1 MIWDTLYKFTFGSA
15 NVKQISKMI
24 KNSQD
29 KMEKPL
35 DYFIDSTTNNELL

>member
-29 KMEKPL
+29 KMEKL
-35 DYFIDSTTNNELL
+35 WDYLIDSTINNKQQ